1 MEIICFGDSITRG
14 YDVPYGQGWVEIC
27 DASIEGVNFTNY
39 GEDGCSVQGMI
50 YNIENWVSTAVE
62 EPTRHIFLMCGTN
75 DILQGRDS
83 AYVFKSLVKA
93 IELASRKGKVIIGL
107 ETQIDSDMDGLDL
120 VVRDVNEQLK
130 AYAEEHDLKVIEFY
144 TTLYEADQIGQIV
157 FAGEVH
163 PNARGYRLMA
173 YKALETFTRL

>member
-27 DASIEGVNFTNY
+27 DASIENVHFTNY

-50 YNIENWVSTAVE
+50 YNIEEWASTAVAD
-62 EPTRHIFLMCGTN
+62 PTRHIFLMCGTN

-83 AYVFKSLVKA
+83 TYVFKTLVKA
-93 IELASRKGKVIIGL
+93 IELASTKGKVI
-107 ETQIDSDMDGLDL
+107 
-120 VVRDVNEQLK
+120 
-130 AYAEEHDLKVIEFY
+130 AEHDLKVIDFY

-173 YKALETFTRL
+173 YKALEVFTRLS